1 MSANILEITALT
13 KHFGGLTA
21 VSALDL
27 HIAKGEIMALIGP
40 NGAGKSTVFNLVAG
54 VYPPSDGVIR
64 FKGEVINGRKP
75 WNLCKLGLA
84 RTFQIVKPFASK
96 TVLYNVMVGAF
107 LHTNSTAKARER
119 AEEVMAVLGLDS
131 LRDRLAGSL
140 TIADRKRLEIGKAL
154 ATGPEL
160 LLLDEVMAGL
170 RPTEVDDMIAVIKG
184 LRDRGVTV
192 FVIEHIMR
200 AVMALSDR
208 VAVIHFGQKIA
219 EGTPEA
225 VTKDENVIKAYLGGT
240 MTLLSVEHIDVAY
253 GDVQVINDL
262 SLTVE
267 EGEVVSIIGGN
278 GAGKSTLLKTISGL
292 MAPSAGSI
300 FFRGEPIHNLP
311 PERIVERGIVHV
323 PEGRRLFSL
332 MTVAE
337 NLLIGAY
344 TPRAYK
350 ERGNTLRQV
359 HALLPRL
366 LEREGQMAMT
376 LSGGEQQMV
385 AIGRGLMALPG
396 LLMLDEPS
404 LGLAPILVKSIFDTL
419 RKIADTGT
427 TVLLVE
433 QDVNHSLR
441 LSDRGYVLEHGR
453 VALAGEAAQLLE
465 NPHIKSAY
473 LGI

>member
-1 MSANILEITALT
+1 
-13 KHFGGLTA
+13 
-21 VSALDL
+21 
-27 HIAKGEIMALIGP
+27 MA
-40 NGAGKSTVFNLVAG
+40 
-54 VYPPSDGVIR
+54 
-64 FKGEVINGRKP
+64 
-75 WNLCKLGLA
+75 
-84 RTFQIVKPFASK
+84 
-96 TVLYNVMVGAF
+96 
-107 LHTNSTAKARER
+107 
-119 AEEVMAVLGLDS
+119 
-131 LRDRLAGSL
+131 
-140 TIADRKRLEIGKAL
+140 
-154 ATGPEL
+154 
-160 LLLDEVMAGL
+160 
-170 RPTEVDDMIAVIKG
+170 
-184 LRDRGVTV
+184 
-192 FVIEHIMR
+192 
-200 AVMALSDR
+200 
-208 VAVIHFGQKIA
+208 
-219 EGTPEA
+219 
-225 VTKDENVIKAYLGGT
+225 
-240 MTLLSVEHIDVAY
+240 LLSVEHINVAY

-278 GAGKSTLLKTISGL
+278 GAGKSTLLKAISGL
-292 MAPSAGSI
+292 LTPSSGVI
-300 FFRGEPIHNLP
+300 RFRNEPIQTLP
-311 PERIVERGIVHV
+311 PERIVDKGIIHV

-337 NLLIGAY
+337 NLLVGSF

-350 ERGNTLRQV
+350 VREKTLRQV
-359 HALLPRL
+359 HDLLPRL
-366 LEREGQMAMT
+366 LERQDQLAMT

-453 VALAGEAAQLLE
+453 VALSGKASDLLE
-465 NPHIKSAY
+465 NPHVKSAY